1 MCEELSENS
10 HMIFSHMCTMFF
22 QALSQDQV
30 VAVHVDNGFMRK
42 NESQEVE
49 ESLKRL
55 GVRLKG
61 AYLRICIGEK
71 QSLHDMK
78 HKHECTNQVQLV
90 L

>member
-1 MCEELSENS
+1 
-10 HMIFSHMCTMFF
+10 MFF

-61 AYLRICIGEK
+61 AYPMWGKGGAYLRIYVGGK

-78 HKHECTNQVQLV
+78 QKHEYTNQVQLV